1 MPIISSFRD
10 ELDAISPKNSDQYR
24 LRPSSCPATS
34 TDRRMYSVCNPST
47 DYWSLD
53 MTKVLRAAGIETEP
67 EPEPEPE
74 LAHQSHRRY
83 LNKGSQ
89 KYF

>member
-1 MPIISSFRD
+1 
-10 ELDAISPKNSDQYR
+10 
-24 LRPSSCPATS
+24 
-34 TDRRMYSVCNPST
+34 MYSVCNPST
-47 DYWSLD
+47 DYWSLG
-53 MTKVLRAAGIETEP
+53 MTKVLRVAGIETEP